1 MRKIKCKKNN
11 KIICFLFDF
20 FKIKVILLLLLK
32 TALNI
37 KKTKGELK

>member
-1 MRKIKCKKNN
+1 MQKNN

-37 KKTKGELK
+37 NTKKGELK